1 MMKVKEIENPMKFF
15 SVVDRCQGDVELVS
29 GIGDCINLKSKVT
42 QMYTL
47 VNVFRHGYVRELELS
62 VANPSDREL
71 IDNSL

>member
-62 VANPSDREL
+62 VDNPTDREL
-71 IDNSL
+71 IYNSL